1 MDKYL
6 ISILKE
12 VNTIIIPGIG
22 ALTIVNQAT
31 GEVMFMSYMKFD
43 DGKLAEHIA
52 QKEGWELN
60 DAKNLVSKYVRD
72 ITTKLNQ
79 GDTYDIYQFGSFFKN
94 TDGEID
100 FSKWDGLSTSSSA
113 NMASE
118 ESNSETPEELK
129 SKHDAIAD
137 SDPIQAKLN
146 EIQVEAEA
154 SAAALEKEVEEIN
167 HEKADHSIDG
177 VIDLIEDVVAPIPED
192 KKVVANKAKTPIV
205 PISEEKQWKDDL
217 DVSPINLKKETP
229 KKPILEKTE
238 KDKIKK
244 RRGVGFY
251 ILIFLLL
258 VLIGGGTYV
267 GINYNELKQHI
278 PFLADNSATNTE
290 KSDDSAN
297 DENEEVEGSANQQEV
312 DTDEA
317 KIEEES
323 IKNNEVQETI
333 EEPVKK
339 PEPIVVNSSN
349 GLTLNKALPIQIIAG
364 SFTEEDN
371 AQRKIAQLKASG
383 INAEMIGRYD
393 GLHLVS
399 IASFNTSAEMKASTE
414 TLKNTGESYWIFKK

>member
-94 TDGEID
+94 SDGEID
-100 FSKWDGLSTSSSA
+100 FKSWDGLSTSSSA
-113 NMASE
+113 NMTSE
-118 ESNSETPEELK
+118 E

-137 SDPIQAKLN
+137 SDSIKAKLN
-146 EIQVEAEA
+146 EIQAEAEE
-154 SAAALEKEVEEIN
+154 STAALEEEVEEIK
-167 HEKADHSIDG
+167 HKEAEHSIDA
-177 VIDLIEDVVAPIPED
+177 VIDLIEDVVVPVHEE
-192 KKVVANKAKTPIV
+192 KKVVDNKTITPIV
-205 PISEEKQWKDDL
+205 PVSEEAQWKDDL
-217 DVSPINLKKETP
+217 DVPPINLKKEIP

-251 ILIFLLL
+251 ILIFVLL

-278 PFLADNSATNTE
+278 PFLAGNSTE
-290 KSDDSAN
+290 NIVDI
-297 DENEEVEGSANQQEV
+297 DENEEAEGAANQPEADV
-312 DTDEA
+312 DATEDEDEA
-317 KIEEES
+317 NGNDKPE
-323 IKNNEVQETI
+323 KAI
-333 EEPVKK
+333 EEPAKK
-339 PEPIVVNSSN
+339 PEPIVSSSSN
-349 GLTLNKALPIQIIAG
+349 GLTLNKLLPVQIIVG

-383 INAEMIGRYD
+383 VNAEMIGRYD

-399 IASFNTSAEMKASTE
+399 IAAFNTSSEVKANAE
-414 TLKNTGESYWIFKK
+414 TLKSTGESYWIFKK